1 MYHVEVKKVRTKV
14 ISSIFPDS
22 SNFSGADLKKIS
34 LRNQHIIGHYIQ
46 HSLNSEEQIINN
58 VFNNVFWEHPER
70 HGDLFG

>member
-14 ISSIFPDS
+14 ISSIFPDN
-22 SNFSGADLKKIS
+22 SNFSGADLQKNS
-34 LRNQHIIGHYIQ
+34 LSNQHFRGCYVQ
-46 HSLNSEEQIINN
+46 HSLNSEKQIIND

>member
-22 SNFSGADLKKIS
+22 SNFSGADLKKRT
-34 LRNQHIIGHYIQ
+34 LRIQQFIGCYIQ
-46 HSLNSEEQIINN
+46 HSLNSEEQIIND

-70 HGDLFG
+70 HGDHFG